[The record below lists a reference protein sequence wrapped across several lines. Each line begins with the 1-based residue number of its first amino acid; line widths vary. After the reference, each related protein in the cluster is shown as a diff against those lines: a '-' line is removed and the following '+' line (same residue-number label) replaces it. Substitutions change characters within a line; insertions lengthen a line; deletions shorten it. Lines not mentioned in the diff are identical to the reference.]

1 MPLIGRQTDERETDR
16 QTDKHAGIQKRRQ
29 RKSTRLKSGG
39 NLTPIHRSYRPWTVT
54 TIISPPILPPI
65 PPLID
70 TPLLPLVPSILLFIH
85 PSFCSSFLSSVYLIF
100 LVLISPSLDQSILP
114 SIRTSFLPSIHPS
127 SFPILSS
134 LYQHLLLSTLDPGCR
149 LCFHLCPSPF
159 LPRLARL
166 DVPIG
171 KSESVIY
178 SGLTQLVYRGPNNGS
193 NCQEETSRHAMR
205 QEEAMHAGTADAVT
219 SKRS

>member
-70 TPLLPLVPSILLFIH
+70 APLLPSVPSILLFIH
-85 PSFCSSFLSSVYLIF
+85 PSFCSSFLSSVYLLF
-100 LVLISPSLDQSILP
+100 LLLISPSLDQSILP
-114 SIRTSFLPSIHPS
+114 SIRTSFHLSIHPPFQSCLRYINTSFSLPSIQGAA
-127 SFPILSS
+127 FAFICA
-134 LYQHLLLSTLDPGCR
+134 LLR
-149 LCFHLCPSPF
+149 FCPDSPVWMF
-159 LPRLARL
+159 
-166 DVPIG
+166 
-171 KSESVIY
+171 
-178 SGLTQLVYRGPNNGS
+178 Q
-193 NCQEETSRHAMR
+193 
-205 QEEAMHAGTADAVT
+205 
-219 SKRS
+219 